1 MPALFVETDPA
12 APDGPRFSTDPRPLL
27 ALISFGV
34 AEPFGTQHPLT
45 EVIRGLKRGHGIDV
59 GPLLTF
65 YDRDVEDA
73 EDAAKL
79 DAAWQPAAALRDCVA
94 AARAAIAAGRG
105 AGRTRVGGAGA
116 AHAAG
121 RTRGDGGRR
130 GHGPHPHLVPPRR
143 RLSRRRWPG

>member
-12 APDGPRFSTDPRPLL
+12 APDRPRFSTDPRPLL

-94 AARAAIAAGRG
+94 AARAAIAADVALAELASGEPELPTLLAELEAMAAAAG
-105 AGRTRVGGAGA
+105 AGRI
-116 AHAAG
+116 
-121 RTRGDGGRR
+121 
-130 GHGPHPHLVPPRR
+130 
-143 RLSRRRWPG
+143 RLSFRLDDD

>member
-12 APDGPRFSTDPRPLL
+12 TAAAPRFSADPRPLL

-45 EVIRGLKRGHGIDV
+45 ELIRGPKRGHGIDV

-73 EDAAKL
+73 EDAAML
-79 DAAWQPAAALRDCVA
+79 DAAWQPAAALRDCAA
-94 AARAAIAAGRG
+94 AARAAIAADM
-105 AGRTRVGGAGA
+105 ALAEL
-116 AHAAG
+116 AAG
-121 RTRGDGGRR
+121 EPDLPALLADLEAMATAVGEGRIRLSFRLGDG
-130 GHGPHPHLVPPRR
+130 
-143 RLSRRRWPG
+143 

>member
-12 APDGPRFSTDPRPLL
+12 APDGPHFSTDPRPLL

-79 DAAWQPAAALRDCVA
+79 DAAWQPAAALRDCVS
-94 AARAAIAAGRG
+94 AARAAIAADVALAELASGEPDLPTLL
-105 AGRTRVGGAGA
+105 AELEAMA
-116 AHAAG
+116 AAAG
-121 RTRGDGGRR
+121 TGRIRISFRLDDG
-130 GHGPHPHLVPPRR
+130 
-143 RLSRRRWPG
+143 

>member
-45 EVIRGLKRGHGIDV
+45 EVIRGLKRRHGIDV

-79 DAAWQPAAALRDCVA
+79 DAAWQPAAALRDCVSA
-94 AARAAIAAGRG
+94 VRAAITADVALAELASGEPELPTLLADLEAMAAAAGS
-105 AGRTRVGGAGA
+105 GRI
-116 AHAAG
+116 
-121 RTRGDGGRR
+121 
-130 GHGPHPHLVPPRR
+130 
-143 RLSRRRWPG
+143 RLSFRLDDG

>member
-12 APDGPRFSTDPRPLL
+12 TAVAPRFSTDPRPLL

-45 EVIRGLKRGHGIDV
+45 ELIRGLKRGHGIDV

-73 EDAAKL
+73 EDAAML
-79 DAAWQPAAALRDCVA
+79 DAAWQPAAALRDCAA
-94 AARAAIAAGRG
+94 AARAAIAADM
-105 AGRTRVGGAGA
+105 ALAEL
-116 AHAAG
+116 AAG
-121 RTRGDGGRR
+121 EPDLPALLADLEAMAAAVGEGRIRLSFRLGDG
-130 GHGPHPHLVPPRR
+130 
-143 RLSRRRWPG
+143 

>member
-12 APDGPRFSTDPRPLL
+12 VPDGPHFSTDPRPLL

-79 DAAWQPAAALRDCVA
+79 DAAWQPAAALRDCVS
-94 AARAAIAAGRG
+94 AARAAIAADVALAELASGEPELPTLL
-105 AGRTRVGGAGA
+105 AELEAMA
-116 AHAAG
+116 AAAG
-121 RTRGDGGRR
+121 TGRIRISFRLDDG
-130 GHGPHPHLVPPRR
+130 
-143 RLSRRRWPG
+143 

>member
-1 MPALFVETDPA
+1 MPALFVETEPA

-79 DAAWQPAAALRDCVA
+79 AAAWQPAAALRDCVS
-94 AARAAIAAGRG
+94 AARAAIAADVALAELASGEPDLPTLL
-105 AGRTRVGGAGA
+105 AELEAMA
-116 AHAAG
+116 AAAG
-121 RTRGDGGRR
+121 TGRIRISFRLDDG
-130 GHGPHPHLVPPRR
+130 
-143 RLSRRRWPG
+143 

>member
-1 MPALFVETDPA
+1 MPALFVETDPTA
-12 APDGPRFSTDPRPLL
+12 AAAPRFSTDPRPLL

-45 EVIRGLKRGHGIDV
+45 ELIRGLKQTHRVDV
-59 GPLLTF
+59 APLLTF

-94 AARAAIAAGRG
+94 AARAAIADDAALAALAATEPDLPALLADLEAMAATAG
-105 AGRTRVGGAGA
+105 AGRI
-116 AHAAG
+116 
-121 RTRGDGGRR
+121 
-130 GHGPHPHLVPPRR
+130 
-143 RLSRRRWPG
+143 RLSFRLDDG

>member
-12 APDGPRFSTDPRPLL
+12 TAGAPRFSTDPRPLL

-94 AARAAIAAGRG
+94 AARAAIAADV
-105 AGRTRVGGAGA
+105 ALAEL
-116 AHAAG
+116 AAG
-121 RTRGDGGRR
+121 EPDLPALLAELEAMAAAAGGGRIR
-130 GHGPHPHLVPPRR
+130 ISF
-143 RLSRRRWPG
+143 RLDDG